1 MTIARM
7 PTTFAVLLFMTAV
20 LCADSGAADQPALQ
34 RGIVEL
40 PDARLSEDIT
50 VQKGSAAVSSL
61 ARTTE
66 SSRRSVGLRDDLGV
80 WERPRLRSGNG
91 TFSLVDDPL
100 GISDTCVDA
109 IEVAPVWLRQDLHD
123 AFSRLENNAD
133 VFAELLLVCPDL
145 RYLDEVAF
153 TIAHVAT
160 RELNR
165 LADKRDED
173 LLVINAEYI
182 YSNAEYLNY
191 VRIVEHDDESV
202 GGDFFTTIAY
212 WVEDGGQR
220 IEKELPMDYYYWYI
234 VHPKINIEQLK
245 MDDEPSAQQATYGYF
260 WREFLFEDP
269 SEDNSY
275 TQHFFQTQPNEIPA
289 DDLVGLADYATGHL
303 TSRSWDLFPI
313 IYDED
318 GGGVLLSEMRYEA
331 SEIIA
336 TTIRLEQAYEDGVS
350 NLLEN
355 VVLYGDC
362 AQLMPAGSKVLIVMD
377 QESTV
382 IEDILAEYGYN
393 KRVVHSNRIGDLSL
407 SSYYKI
413 IVPSDQPKELYEA
426 LAANKTW
433 ITDWFDSVSPYAGR
447 VFEFHGACQ
456 PEDAW
461 TSFSMLGSLRCTD
474 LNEAQ
479 IGSLA
484 FGGYPSLKD
493 VMSEPVILWNRR
505 ETTRGGRVPFRED
518 ENALIRLGKWVS
530 KIVPVLARDAY
541 HRGVQANQIAVEHN
555 GNCGENQDILCAA
568 ARACLIPA
576 SCIDLHGEDHVW
588 NEFYDDGWHFYET
601 WRGGVMT
608 TLGGKGTGV
617 LDLDYGGRYPFSGTL
632 RWRNDG
638 LVEVTTDLYSETCEF
653 QVTALD
659 ANGLPVDGA
668 LVEVWASSNV
678 LAGPYPDYM
687 RSVWGHTDANGVIT
701 MKLGNTRNLH
711 ARIESPLGVYPPPD
725 EGDIEEFASYSQTG
739 HVYAWQKLLPGTMP
753 SLDLS
758 QVEAPPAQDDTRL
771 SITFELPYQTL
782 YCENPMDRNVAAEKL
797 TPGQIDFF
805 ICNAE
810 NFAKLESG
818 EPACAFE
825 IVRDAEH
832 ASLDF
837 AINTATEYFLV
848 FSNLDRLSLNQALY
862 YSLDVVDAAGRIV
875 DSISNLVRVPPKSY
889 HAIKWTHQ
897 TAANQRPVIV
907 EAGFL
912 DTTIS
917 ASEGGLFTA
926 IAYVIDPDG
935 AGDVQSVQLYYN
947 GSATG
952 LFLADDGTS
961 GDGAARDLLFTLQ
974 TNILPGTPAGLHR
987 LSMVAVDAAG
997 DESFEW
1003 PYVEVKF
1010 SRGSSASYHGEASQT
1025 LDSRCRAPSQSA
1037 PDRAL
1042 SLQAHRA
1049 VRRALSEARSRS
1061 DSVSGD
1067 APVIMAG
1074 GFGFTDISSAAGGQL
1089 TIYAHVESF
1098 GESIERL
1105 EAFLE
1110 GGVPLGMLLRD
1121 DGLGGDAAAGDG
1133 QFTFQSSFA
1142 RGVPAGQYLIEL
1154 GATTSSGQQSAT
1166 YPYLTVTE

>member
-1 MTIARM
+1 MTVARM
-7 PTTFAVLLFMTAV
+7 PTTFAILLFMIVV
-20 LCADSGAADQPALQ
+20 LCADSGAAEQPALE

-40 PDARLSEDIT
+40 PDARLSENVT
-50 VQKGSAAVSSL
+50 VQKGLTAVSSL
-61 ARTTE
+61 
-66 SSRRSVGLRDDLGV
+66 RRSAKAARRNVGLRDDLGI
-80 WERPRLRSGNG
+80 WERPRLQSGNG
-91 TFSLVDDPL
+91 MFSLVDDPL
-100 GISDTCVDA
+100 GISNTCIEA
-109 IEVAPVWLRQDLHD
+109 IEIAPVWLRQDLHD
-123 AFSRLENNAD
+123 AFSRLGNNAD
-133 VFAELLLVCPDL
+133 LFAELLLACPDI
-145 RYLDEVAF
+145 RYVDEVAF

-165 LADKRDED
+165 LADKGDEG
-173 LLVINAEYI
+173 LLLINAEYI
-182 YSNAEYLNY
+182 YLNAEHLNY
-191 VRIVEHDDESV
+191 VRIVEYEDESG

-212 WVEDGGQR
+212 WVQDEAQR
-220 IEKELPMDYYYWYI
+220 TEKELPMDYYYWYI
-234 VHPKINIEQLK
+234 VHPKINTEYLK

-275 TQHFFQTQPNEIPA
+275 VQHFFQMQPNEIPA
-289 DDLVGLADYATGHL
+289 DDLAGLAYYATGHL
-303 TSRSWDLFPI
+303 TSRSDDLFPI
-313 IYDED
+313 VYDED
-318 GGGVLLSEMRYEA
+318 GGGVLLSEMRYDA

-336 TTIRLEQAYEDGVS
+336 TTIQLEQAYEDGVS

-362 AQLMPAGSKVLIVMD
+362 AQLMPAGSKVLIIMD
-377 QESTV
+377 QGSTV
-382 IEDILAEYGYN
+382 IEDILAEHEYN
-393 KRVVHSNRIGDLSL
+393 TRVVHSNRIGDLSL

-447 VFEFHGACQ
+447 VFEFHAACQ

-461 TSFSMLGSLRCTD
+461 TSLSMLGSLRCTD

-493 VMSEPVILWNRR
+493 VMAEPVILWDGR
-505 ETTRGGRVPFRED
+505 ETSRGGRVPFRED
-518 ENALIRLGKWVS
+518 ENALIRLGKWVN

-568 ARACLIPA
+568 ARACLIPV
-576 SCIDLHGEDHVW
+576 SCVDLHAEDHVW
-588 NEFYDDGWHFYET
+588 NEFYDDGWHFFET

-617 LDLDYGGRYPFSGTL
+617 LDMDYGGRYPFSGTL

-638 LVEVTTDLYSETCEF
+638 LVEVTTDFYSETCELAAT
-653 QVTALD
+653 VLD
-659 ANGLPVDGA
+659 RNGVPIDGA
-668 LVEVWASSNV
+668 LVEVWASNV

-701 MKLGNTRNLH
+701 MKLGNTRNLY
-711 ARIESPLGVYPPPD
+711 ARAETPLGDYPAGAD
-725 EGDIEEFASYSQTG
+725 TIEEFAPYSQTG
-739 HVYAWQKLLPGTMP
+739 RVYSWEVSVSGTMP
-753 SLDLS
+753 SLDLFE
-758 QVEAPPAQDDTRL
+758 VEAPPAQDGTHL

-782 YCENPMDRNVAAEKL
+782 YCENPMDRNVAAQKL

-805 ICNAE
+805 ICDAE
-810 NFAKLESG
+810 NFAKLERC

-825 IVRDAEH
+825 IMWDAEDGG
-832 ASLDF
+832 LDF
-837 AINTATEYFLV
+837 AVNTDAEYYLV
-848 FSNLDRLSLNQALY
+848 FSNLDRLALNQALY
-862 YSLDVVDAAGRIV
+862 YSLDVVDADGRIV

-889 HAIKWTHQ
+889 HAVKWTYQ

-917 ASEGGLFTA
+917 GSEGGLFTA
-926 IAYVIDPDG
+926 IAYVIDPD
-935 AGDVQSVQLYYN
+935 DMSDIESVQLYYN
-947 GSATG
+947 GSPTG
-952 LFLADDGTS
+952 LFLVDDGTS
-961 GDGAARDLLFTLQ
+961 GDGAGADSLFTLQ
-974 TNILPGTPAGLHR
+974 TDISPGTPAGLHR

-997 DESFEW
+997 DESVEW

-1010 SRGSSASYHGEASQT
+1010 SRRSSASYYGEVGPT
-1025 LDSRCRAPSQSA
+1025 LGSRRRGPYRQLALG
-1037 PDRAL
+1037 RAL
-1042 SLQAHRA
+1042 ALQAHRA
-1049 VRRALSEARSRS
+1049 VERALSEARSRF
-1061 DSVSGD
+1061 DSVNGD

-1098 GESIERL
+1098 EENIQRL

-1110 GGVPLGMLLRD
+1110 GGIPLGIFLHD
-1121 DGLGGDAAAGDG
+1121 DGLGADAVAGDG
-1133 QFTFQSSFA
+1133 QFTFQSSLA
-1142 RGVPAGQYLIEL
+1142 GGVPAGQYLIEL
-1154 GATTSSGQQSAT
+1154 VATTSGGQQSAT
-1166 YPYLTVTE
+1166 YPYLMGTE